1 MDHRG
6 RAYYYEDTPRSRHR
20 SLGRQAMDKLEDAM
34 ESLKLDSHSR
44 GTNAL
49 EVIPY
54 HAGRHRSPSHH
65 RHHSSSYHH
74 HSHHRHR
81 SPSHHRHHSSHHP
94 HSSRR
99 YHSSSPTRHYTTH
112 RGRPSSPHDSSD
124 YASSR
129 SRSRHWSHGL
139 QAGVEAAAIEAYRL
153 RNEPGGWKGA
163 KAGRVA
169 TAALS
174 AGVIGVAAEQRRGR
188 RHEDDDE
195 YGGKKG
201 ALGAAMGGLA
211 VNRLVNGPR
220 RDVR

>member
-6 RAYYYEDTPRSRHR
+6 RSRRNDYYYEDIYRPRHR
-20 SLGRQAMDKLEDAM
+20 SLGRQALDKLEDAM
-34 ESLKLDSHSR
+34 DNLKLDR

-65 RHHSSSYHH
+65 RTASRHH
-74 HSHHRHR
+74 HHR
-81 SPSHHRHHSSHHP
+81 SPSHHRSSRHHHDHH
-94 HSSRR
+94 HDHYQTSRR
-99 YHSSSPTRHYTTH
+99 YHSSSPTRHHSTRH
-112 RGRPSSPHDSSD
+112 RSP
-124 YASSR
+124 SR
-129 SRSRHWSHGL
+129 SRTRTLTHGL
-139 QAGVEAAAIEAYRL
+139 QASVEAAAIEAYRL

-174 AGVIGVAAEQRRGR
+174 AGVIGAAAEHRRER
-188 RHEDDDE
+188 RYEDDE

-201 ALGAAMGGLA
+201 ALGAAVGGLA